1 MGWFTEKLKNELIDI
16 IEWVDQDPDILVHR
30 FPRYQNE
37 IKMGAQLIVRP
48 GQRAVFV
55 NEGVIA
61 DVFDPGRYELETKN
75 IPILATLQ
83 GWKYGFNS
91 PFKCEIYF
99 ISTVEHLDRK
109 WGTATPVMMR
119 DSDFGMV
126 RLKARGNYSYRITIT
141 QEMISKFVGSRDEF
155 SCHDL
160 EGQIRSRLISSFSD
174 CVGELK
180 IPALELAANYDE
192 MGEAMVA
199 KLTPDFTHWGIELQS
214 FAVENISLPENVQKA
229 MDERASMGAL
239 GNLNQYSQYQAAQA
253 LRDAA
258 QNEGTMS
265 GMMGLMMGQQMTGA
279 ITGALTQDE
288 SQAMT
293 QASNQT
299 AMQGNTISAT
309 PPPLSQPENIQVFVA
324 VNGQQT
330 GPFNLTTL
338 SQMIA
343 QKGITRDSLVWKEG
357 MANWDKA
364 GNVPEVNILF
374 GQVPP
379 PIPGI

>member
-1 MGWFTEKLKNELIDI
+1 MGWFSEKLKNEFIDI
-16 IEWVDQDPDILVHR
+16 IEWVDQDPNLLVYR

-55 NEGVIA
+55 NEGTIA
-61 DVFDPGRYELETKN
+61 DVFESGTHTLETQN
-75 IPILATLQ
+75 IPILATLK

-91 PFKCEIYF
+91 PFKAEVYF
-99 ISTVEHLDRK
+99 ISTTEQLDRK

-119 DSDFGMV
+119 DSDFGIV
-126 RLKARGNYSYRITIT
+126 RLKARGNYSYRITIS
-141 QEMISKFVGSRDEF
+141 QEMITRFVGSRDQF
-155 SCHDL
+155 SCNDM

-174 CVGELK
+174 CIGELK

-199 KLTPDFTHWGIELQS
+199 KLTPDFSRWGVELQS
-214 FAVENISLPENVQKA
+214 FAVENISLPEAVQEA

-258 QNEGTMS
+258 QNEGSMS
-265 GMMGLMMGQQMTGA
+265 GMMGMMMGQQMAGG
-279 ITGALTQDE
+279 INGALVQPDG
-288 SQAMT
+288 QA
-293 QASNQT
+293 QVSNQ
-299 AMQGNTISAT
+299 AQAAPNMA
-309 PPPLSQPENIQVFVA
+309 PPPIPQPTNIQFFVA
-324 VNGQQT
+324 VNGAQT
-330 GPFNLTTL
+330 GPYALAAMA
-338 SQMIA
+338 QMIGQNQIA
-343 QKGITRDSLVWKEG
+343 KETLVWAEG
-357 MANWDKA
+357 MAGWEMA
-364 GNVPEVNILF
+364 GNIAELSTLF

-379 PIPGI
+379 PIPGV